1 MCIQLAASAILSL
14 TLMAHLPVPTNCAPL
29 PVLQIS
35 DPGISRAGGAAKTE
49 RAIDGTVTKDSAR
62 LQFAAVR
69 LYSGKKVVRQT
80 RTDVQGHFVLKN
92 LSMGRYTLSF
102 QDMGNF
108 RIEITAP
115 RFSQQI
121 FYSFIGDQG
130 CLSWGFSTD

>member
-1 MCIQLAASAILSL
+1 MCIQLATSGILSL
-14 TLMAHLPVPTNCAPL
+14 TLMAHMPVPTNCDSL

-35 DPGISRAGGAAKTE
+35 DPGISRAGDAAKTE
-49 RAIDGTVTKDSAR
+49 RVIDGTVTKDSAR

-80 RTDVQGHFVLKN
+80 RTDAQGHFVLKN
-92 LSMGRYTLSF
+92 LSMGRYTLSI

-115 RFSQQI
+115 HFSQQK
-121 FYSFIGDQG
+121 FYSFSGDQG